1 MLRRLYDWTMSLAAR
16 RSAEVWLAVIAFV
29 ESSVFLVPAD
39 VLFLPMAL
47 AKPERS
53 YRYAI
58 VATAASVLGGI
69 AGWALGFYAYETVAR
84 PVLEFYGKL
93 DAFEQMKSYV
103 TYETILLLLVTSG
116 LAHLP
121 PIKIVTILSGVD
133 SRQHTACSSFRRSSP
148 AARDSYSWPGCFAAT
163 ASRSAISSK
172 SAWGI
177 LSASVQWSPSCFILS
192 IATLPTEPSSRSSAM
207 TAIASPLSRPVVS
220 IRCSWPSAWRRSS
233 ELRSAS
239 EYIGGYI
246 PCALCLLQ
254 REPYYYGIPIG
265 DPRRARIVFSVCRTG
280 SPVPCFWRHR
290 HADGGRCRHG
300 CLSRGRRMAFL
311 GRVRRPA
318 STSAGAI
325 DAECRR
331 PA

>member
-121 PIKIVTILSGVD
+121 PIKIVTILSGVI
-133 SRQHTACSSFRRSSP
+133 HVNIWLFVI
-148 AARDSYSWPGCFAAT
+148 
-163 ASRSAISSK
+163 SAIVARGARFLFL
-172 SAWGI
+172 AWLLRRYG
-177 LSASVQWSPSCFILS
+177 
-192 IATLPTEPSSRSSAM
+192 EPIRHFVEKRLGH
-207 TAIASPLSRPVVS
+207 IVS
-220 IRCSWPSAWRRSS
+220 IGAVVAIV
-233 ELRSAS
+233 L
-239 EYIGGYI
+239 YIIYRYL
-246 PCALCLLQ
+246 A
-254 REPYYYGIPIG
+254 
-265 DPRRARIVFSVCRTG
+265 
-280 SPVPCFWRHR
+280 H
-290 HADGGRCRHG
+290 
-300 CLSRGRRMAFL
+300 
-311 GRVRRPA
+311 
-318 STSAGAI
+318 
-325 DAECRR
+325 
-331 PA
+331 